1 MVMQLKTKNM
11 VERLKRW
18 ESPRKRGR
26 NDKGKGGSARA
37 RQLRKREQMLR
48 QKLKKRVEV
57 AQKPEK
63 LKREG
68 REIIPS
74 LFFGQLS
81 LYCSVT
87 EKSDIDILI
96 TFKEKADSKKYF
108 GVLFYLEDLLNC
120 PVDLITETSLRPE
133 LQPYVDAEKIDV

>member
-1 MVMQLKTKNM
+1 MPRTNNM

-48 QKLKKRVEV
+48 QKLKQQGER
-57 AQKPEK
+57 KPGQ
-63 LKREG
+63 LKQQG

-81 LYCSVT
+81 RSFSSQ
-87 EKSDIDILI
+87 EDSDRAN
-96 TFKEKADSKKYF
+96 FK
-108 GVLFYLEDLLNC
+108 
-120 PVDLITETSLRPE
+120 P
-133 LQPYVDAEKIDV
+133 

>member
-1 MVMQLKTKNM
+1 MPRTNNM

-48 QKLKKRVEV
+48 QKLKQQGERK
-57 AQKPEK
+57 QGQ
-63 LKREG
+63 LKQQG

-81 LYCSVT
+81 RSFSSQ
-87 EKSDIDILI
+87 EDSDR
-96 TFKEKADSKKYF
+96 TNFK
-108 GVLFYLEDLLNC
+108 
-120 PVDLITETSLRPE
+120 P
-133 LQPYVDAEKIDV
+133 

>member
-1 MVMQLKTKNM
+1 M

-48 QKLKKRVEV
+48 QKLKKQVEV
-57 AQKPEK
+57 AKKTDK

-74 LFFGQLS
+74 LFFGQL
-81 LYCSVT
+81 CST
-87 EKSDIDILI
+87 DNMN
-96 TFKEKADSKKYF
+96 A
-108 GVLFYLEDLLNC
+108 
-120 PVDLITETSLRPE
+120 
-133 LQPYVDAEKIDV
+133 

>member
-1 MVMQLKTKNM
+1 M

-48 QKLKKRVEV
+48 QKLKQQSV
-57 AQKPEK
+57 QKSKK
-63 LKREG
+63 LNREE

-74 LFFGQLS
+74 LF
-81 LYCSVT
+81 
-87 EKSDIDILI
+87 LI
-96 TFKEKADSKKYF
+96 
-108 GVLFYLEDLLNC
+108 
-120 PVDLITETSLRPE
+120 
-133 LQPYVDAEKIDV
+133 

>member
-1 MVMQLKTKNM
+1 M

-48 QKLKKRVEV
+48 QKLKQPGAPKL
-57 AQKPEK
+57 EK
-63 LKREG
+63 FKQSE

-74 LFFGQLS
+74 LFFGETQDCMTL
-81 LYCSVT
+81 L
-87 EKSDIDILI
+87 
-96 TFKEKADSKKYF
+96 
-108 GVLFYLEDLLNC
+108 VL
-120 PVDLITETSLRPE
+120 
-133 LQPYVDAEKIDV
+133 A

>member
-1 MVMQLKTKNM
+1 M

-48 QKLKKRVEV
+48 QKLKQQGE
-57 AQKPEK
+57 QKPEK
-63 LKREG
+63 LPRQG

-74 LFFGQLS
+74 LFFGKLKE
-81 LYCSVT
+81 T
-87 EKSDIDILI
+87 EIPTYPGGFTINKRQD
-96 TFKEKADSKKYF
+96 
-108 GVLFYLEDLLNC
+108 
-120 PVDLITETSLRPE
+120 
-133 LQPYVDAEKIDV
+133 

>member
-1 MVMQLKTKNM
+1 M

-48 QKLKKRVEV
+48 QKLKKQVEV
-57 AQKPEK
+57 PKKTEQS
-63 LKREG
+63 KREG

-81 LYCSVT
+81 LYCSVRA
-87 EKSDIDILI
+87 KRKICR
-96 TFKEKADSKKYF
+96 
-108 GVLFYLEDLLNC
+108 YLKRS
-120 PVDLITETSLRPE
+120 SLC
-133 LQPYVDAEKIDV
+133 

>member
-1 MVMQLKTKNM
+1 M

-48 QKLKKRVEV
+48 QKLKKQVGV

-63 LKREG
+63 LKREE
-68 REIIPS
+68 RETIPS
-74 LFFGQLS
+74 LFL
-81 LYCSVT
+81 VN
-87 EKSDIDILI
+87 ID
-96 TFKEKADSKKYF
+96 
-108 GVLFYLEDLLNC
+108 
-120 PVDLITETSLRPE
+120 
-133 LQPYVDAEKIDV
+133 